1 MSEFIINMIAEIADF
16 FLDLWV
22 DGGINRKKDNVNERR
37 AFVGAIERGAFH
49 FH

>member
-22 DGGINRKKDNVNERR
+22 DGGYIERR
-37 AFVGAIERGAFH
+37 IM
-49 FH
+49 

>member
-22 DGGINRKKDNVNERR
+22 DGG
-37 AFVGAIERGAFH
+37 
-49 FH
+49 